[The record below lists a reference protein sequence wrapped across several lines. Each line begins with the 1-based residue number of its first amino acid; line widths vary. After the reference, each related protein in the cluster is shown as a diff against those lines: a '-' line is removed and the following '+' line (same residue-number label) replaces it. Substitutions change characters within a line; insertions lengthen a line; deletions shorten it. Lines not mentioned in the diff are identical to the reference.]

1 MYTASRMLF
10 VLAARREA
18 PPQLVSVTRRGVPAV
33 SILTSSIVG
42 LLCVIATAF
51 AEKSIFAFLLNSS
64 GAIILFVYLLIVISH
79 IVLRYRTPGRRT
91 QGQDVAVPGA
101 VADHRCGNHFDP
113 GADVPAAGRA
123 LPTGAEPAVMGGR
136 DRAVLR
142 QPVVHQQPPGTGRVA
157 ATAPPHRVLVLAN
170 EVVDSTE
177 LLEKLREIGA
187 DRETAFQVVV
197 PASPVETGVAAT
209 HGPLDVWDATVAAAQ
224 ERLDNTLNT
233 LRAEGFSAEGTLV
246 TTGHC
251 AHWPPASSRSTP
263 TRS

>member
-1 MYTASRMLF
+1 MLF
-10 VLAARREA
+10 
-18 PPQLVSVTRRGVPAV
+18 PAL
-33 SILTSSIVG
+33 SLI
-42 LLCVIATAF
+42 TA
-51 AEKSIFAFLLNSS
+51 
-64 GAIILFVYLLIVISH
+64 
-79 IVLRYRTPGRRT
+79 
-91 QGQDVAVPGA
+91 
-101 VADHRCGNHFDP
+101 GNHFDP
-113 GADVPAAGRA
+113 GADVPAAAVRSQLVLSLLSWA
-123 LPTGAEPAVMGGR
+123 VVIVLFFANRWFINSRPAPAG
-136 DRAVLR
+136 
-142 QPVVHQQPPGTGRVA
+142 VA

-224 ERLDNTLNT
+224 ERWTTRSTRFAPRDFR
-233 LRAEGFSAEGTLV
+233 LRARWV